1 MSMTPIKVVLVSIPT
16 MLRFTVTYKQPKKKG
31 FYSQQEA
38 TFLDPEGAEM
48 WKQHIEQKGCIDIKV
63 AVS

>member
-1 MSMTPIKVVLVSIPT
+1 
-16 MLRFTVTYKQPKKKG
+16 MLRYTVTYKQPKKKG

-38 TFLDPEGAEM
+38 TFLDPECAEL
-48 WKQHIEQKGCIDIKV
+48 WKQRIENEGCKDIEV